1 MVRLEDKLKE
11 WGNRMTADE
20 FRDKLSDLF
29 CRQFPSYSVEDMIC
43 KSSAR
48 SAFIVN
54 VRLALRLVDIPDS
67 AEVEE
72 VVLRTVLNIRREGGL
87 SLRERGVA

>member
-20 FRDKLSDLF
+20 FRDKL
-29 CRQFPSYSVEDMIC
+29 SVEDMIC